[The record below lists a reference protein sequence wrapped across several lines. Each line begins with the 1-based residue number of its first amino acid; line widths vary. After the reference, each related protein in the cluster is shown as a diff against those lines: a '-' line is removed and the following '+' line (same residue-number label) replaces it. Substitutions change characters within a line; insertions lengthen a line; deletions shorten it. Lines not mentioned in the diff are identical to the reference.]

1 MKKLLSLLLLSAL
14 FIFSC
19 GNKSETKKKQGTAGT
34 REKIVTSVPP
44 LKWLAQKIAGNDFE
58 VISIVQLLQVHCYE
72 HSRRR
77 KDDHELFE
85 PNPSDLKTL
94 ENSKVFFTY
103 NMLGFEETISK
114 SLSDKNKIVNV
125 LDGVDKNLFIKGDH
139 DHDHE
144 HEHADKKEEE
154 HEHHHEHEGHGGID
168 PHVWFSLDMMP
179 KVAENI
185 KNELSKLYP
194 DKKETFE
201 KNYNA
206 FITELNQVKA
216 ELSQKMASKT
226 KKSFMIYHP
235 ALNYFLKN
243 YAIEEIS
250 IEQEGKE
257 PSAQQ
262 IKEIIDEAKEH
273 NVTTILVQPQFPK
286 QSAEAISK
294 EIPNSKVA
302 EFNVDKENV
311 FENLKQFV
319 DYLN

>member
-1 MKKLLSLLLLSAL
+1 MKKLLSLLLLSTL

-19 GNKSETKKKQGTAGT
+19 GNKSETKKEQGTEGT
-34 REKIVTSVPP
+34 KEKIVTSVPP
-44 LKWLAQKIAGNDFE
+44 LRWLTQKIAGDDFE
-58 VISIVQLLQVHCYE
+58 VISIVQPNMN
-72 HSRRR
+72 
-77 KDDHELFE
+77 HELFE
-85 PNPSDLKTL
+85 PKPSDLKIL

-103 NMLGFEETISK
+103 NMLGFEETISD

-139 DHDHE
+139 DHEHE

-194 DKKETFE
+194 EKKETFE

>member
-19 GNKSETKKKQGTAGT
+19 GNKSENKNEKTSSETKTTET
-34 REKIVTSVPP
+34 REKIVTSIPP
-44 LKWLAQKIAGNDFE
+44 LKWLVQKIAGNEFE
-58 VISIVQLLQVHCYE
+58 VISIVQPNMN
-72 HSRRR
+72 
-77 KDDHELFE
+77 HELFE
-85 PNPSDLKTL
+85 PKPSDLKVL

-103 NMLGFEETISK
+103 NMLGFEETISD
-114 SLSDKNKIVNV
+114 SISNKNKIVNV
-125 LDGVDKNLFIKGDH
+125 LENVDKNLFIKGDH
-139 DHDHE
+139 DHE
-144 HEHADKKEEE
+144 HEHGHNSQEE
-154 HEHHHEHEGHGGID
+154 HEPHEHVGID

-262 IKEIIDEAKEH
+262 IKEIIDEAKKH
-273 NVTTILVQPQFPK
+273 NVTTILVQPQFPR
-286 QSAEAISK
+286 QSAEAISR

-311 FENLKQFV
+311 FENLRQFV
-319 DYLN
+319 NYLD